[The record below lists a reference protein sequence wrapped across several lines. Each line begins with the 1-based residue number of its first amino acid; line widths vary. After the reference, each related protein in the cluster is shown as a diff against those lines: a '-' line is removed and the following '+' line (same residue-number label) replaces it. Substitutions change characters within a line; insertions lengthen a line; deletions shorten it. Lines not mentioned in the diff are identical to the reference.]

1 MTGHTSTESMYAITL
16 HQPWASLI
24 ALGIKTVETRS
35 WPAPALLVGQTI
47 AIHAGKRVVRQ
58 PGENIE
64 QELRARLGEDW
75 HGDLPAGRVVATAI
89 LAGMAR
95 VAHINPLTGH
105 AVHDLSTETG
115 CAVGLGRT
123 RSDPW
128 GDFSPGRWLWLLA
141 EVKPLPEP
149 VPAVGHQSF
158 WHWDT
163 DGGVWHPCETRTTH
177 QPPWTGNTAVSGIW
191 DNGNRRPIDIDRNR
205 IDDVLD
211 DVRREARCEMMDRAT
226 TAQLRYLERLLANAN
241 TTWPMVKRRWPEA
254 PAHFDELD
262 KQQAGALIAAL
273 RRHGHVPA
281 DHRLGGEPPRRQD
294 TD

>member
-64 QELRARLGEDW
+64 QELRAHLGEDW
-75 HGDLPAGRVVATAI
+75 HGDIPAGRVVATAI
-89 LAGMAR
+89 LVGMAR

-123 RSDPW
+123 RADTW
-128 GDFSPGRWLWLLA
+128 GDFSPGRWLWFLA
-141 EVKPLPEP
+141 EVKPLPES

-158 WHWDT
+158 WLWND
-163 DGGVWHPCETRTTH
+163 
-177 QPPWTGNTAVSGIW
+177 Q
-191 DNGNRRPIDIDRNR
+191 
-205 IDDVLD
+205 
-211 DVRREARCEMMDRAT
+211 RA
-226 TAQLRYLERLLANAN
+226 
-241 TTWPMVKRRWPEA
+241 
-254 PAHFDELD
+254 
-262 KQQAGALIAAL
+262 
-273 RRHGHVPA
+273 
-281 DHRLGGEPPRRQD
+281 
-294 TD
+294 